1 MTFVSTL
8 TGEFK
13 DEIDI
18 MAPTIIIETADIP
31 NYNYCYISNLGR
43 YYFIDNYTIVRTGLI
58 ELELSV
64 DLLMSYKDKIL
75 QQTAFISSQEN
86 NYNDYIIDVNRAYE
100 QGYTIDELT
109 LTNTLFTGSSYAT
122 GTDSDYCFL
131 LTGVGVEPSSEATNY
146 SVVVKSYVD
155 CKINGDHISTTS
167 NNRTLTYEQST
178 FNVIQYSS
186 IGRLYVYKVVN
197 NVNTLVAT
205 LYLDGD
211 FYTTEVD
218 NGDSFI
224 VSSTQL

>member
-13 DEIDI
+13 DEINI
-18 MAPTIIIETADIP
+18 MVPTIIIETADIP

-58 ELELSV
+58 ELELSI

-131 LTGVGVEPSSEATNY
+131 LTGVGVEQSSVTIYSVLIKAYVSCTINETMFTPTSSDRTRTYEEATFR
-146 SVVVKSYVD
+146 VD
-155 CKINGDHISTTS
+155 HNLSPEYD
-167 NNRTLTYEQST
+167 
-178 FNVIQYSS
+178 
-186 IGRLYVYKVVN
+186 LYVYKVVN

-205 LYLDGD
+205 LEYPMYYSTG
-211 FYTTEVD
+211 TVV
-218 NGDSFI
+218 GDSFI
-224 VSSTQL
+224 ISKEPL